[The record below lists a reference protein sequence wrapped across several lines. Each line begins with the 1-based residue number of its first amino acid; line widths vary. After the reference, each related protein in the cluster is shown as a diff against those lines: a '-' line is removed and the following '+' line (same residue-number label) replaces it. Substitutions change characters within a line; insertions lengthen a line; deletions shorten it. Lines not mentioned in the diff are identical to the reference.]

1 MNRPKDFA
9 DESKMDGTAAEEKKN
24 GSVPINPAV
33 RNRVG
38 LLLGGRAGGL
48 RADGAVGFVRLE
60 KVVHEHSVSESEK
73 STS

>member
-38 LLLGGRAGGL
+38 LLLGGRA
-48 RADGAVGFVRLE
+48 DGAVRLE